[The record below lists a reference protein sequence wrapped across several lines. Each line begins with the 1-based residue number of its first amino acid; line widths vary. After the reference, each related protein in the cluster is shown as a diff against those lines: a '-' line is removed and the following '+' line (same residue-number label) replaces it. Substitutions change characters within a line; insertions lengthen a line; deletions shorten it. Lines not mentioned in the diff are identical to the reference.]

1 MALKNEGK
9 NYSFFAW
16 KERDNAFLLTSII
29 LMLIAFLLRIYR
41 IGELELWLDEAYSYR
56 QTVVGDWLGSL
67 LRDNS
72 PPLYNLMLRAWTG
85 LAGTSEAALRMPSAI
100 SGALFVFVACYA
112 GREFFGRCAGIW
124 SGIIATFSPIHVY
137 YSQEARNYSLL
148 TLLLMLI
155 SLFLVRAV
163 RDGRQQD
170 WTIAVI
176 FALLSLY
183 THYLVSLALIPTVAI
198 VLVWSHPNDLRRN
211 LKKYG
216 FCAVLALFLLIP
228 WVLWSFVLTDHS
240 DSGFDWMTTFWK
252 SLPPVRAIPG
262 SFEAF
267 SFLTGPNVLET
278 KTELGQMTYRLPPSL
293 FAPARIF
300 MSALVLWAVLPYG
313 EGKLSGSDLGRK
325 KTVILTLIFVPL
337 AILWGI
343 SLARPIYIVSR
354 YDMIAYPAFIL
365 LIGLAFAKAQ
375 QFKGR
380 LLIIVVAC
388 CWFSASS
395 YILYKL
401 KRYPADSYKKSTAQQ
416 LVDRVQSG
424 DVVVFTGY
432 RSYVTRYYL
441 EQLGLTCRNWRCSWP
456 DGTSFRYRRY
466 PTANEHEEA
475 VYNDSEVRGNPQ
487 QIVREIEEFLAM
499 REDVGSTL
507 WIVFRGR
514 LSQDRMIDL
523 RYYADKLLFDELQRL
538 HIACQ
543 LVVPESMILAC
554 RER

>member
-1 MALKNEGK
+1 MSLKDENK
-9 NYSFFAW
+9 NYRIYAE
-16 KERDNAFLLTSII
+16 KERDNAFLLASIL

-56 QTVVGDWLGSL
+56 QTVVVDWLGSL

-85 LAGTSEAALRMPSAI
+85 LAGTSEAVLRMPSAI
-100 SGALFVFVACYA
+100 SGTLFVFVACFA
-112 GREFFGRCAGIW
+112 GKEFFGRCAGIW

-148 TLLLMLI
+148 TLLLMLV
-155 SLFLVRAV
+155 SLFLVRAA
-163 RDGRQQD
+163 RDGRQRD
-170 WTIAVI
+170 WSIAVI

-183 THYLVSLALIPTVAI
+183 THYLASLALIPMVAI
-198 VLVWSHPNDLRRN
+198 VLVWSHPIDLHRN
-211 LKKYG
+211 LKKFG
-216 FCAVLALFLLIP
+216 FCAALAMFLLIP
-228 WVLWSFVLTDHS
+228 WMLWSFVLTDHL
-240 DSGFDWMTTFWK
+240 DSGFNWMTMFWN

-267 SFLTGPNVLET
+267 SFLTGPDVLQN
-278 KTELGQMTYRLPPSL
+278 KTELGQMTYRLPPRL

-300 MSALVLWAVLPYG
+300 MSALFLWAVLPYG
-313 EGKLSGSDLGRK
+313 EGKLSGSDFGRK
-325 KTVILTLIFVPL
+325 KIVVLALIFVPL
-337 AILWGI
+337 IILWGI

-388 CWFSASS
+388 CWLSASG

-401 KRYPADSYKKSTAQQ
+401 KGYPTDSLEKSTAQQ
-416 LVDRVQSG
+416 LIYRVQSG
-424 DVVVFTGY
+424 DVVVFTGL

-456 DGTSFRYRRY
+456 NGTSFRYRRY
-466 PTANEHEEA
+466 PTANEDEEA
-475 VYNDSEVRGNPQ
+475 IYNDSEIRDNPQ
-487 QIVREIEEFLAM
+487 QIVKEIEEFLAM
-499 REDVGSTL
+499 RKDVGSTL
-507 WIVFRGR
+507 WLALSGR
-514 LSQDRMIDL
+514 LSQDQTIDL
-523 RYYADKLLFDELQRL
+523 RYYADKQLFNELQRL

-543 LVVPESMILAC
+543 LVAPKSLILAC